1 MPEHHFIVDLN
12 DDHQRLD
19 VFLTKHLVEG
29 PSRTFVRR
37 LIDNGRATVNKK
49 IAKPHHQVVNGDQ
62 VMIDIPESDDRE
74 ITVAPEDIALDIVY
88 EDPFIMVINKPA
100 GMMVHP
106 ARGQYS
112 GTLVNALLHYGHTL
126 SDGSAPFRPGIVHRL
141 DRDTSG
147 LVVVAKDNR
156 THVRLARQFEKH
168 RIRKRYVA
176 VVKGCVEFDEG
187 VIDAPLGRHPR
198 YFDKK
203 TVTFDDERGKPSR
216 TFYRVLKRFDPLATL
231 VALFPESG
239 RTHQLRVHM
248 VHLGHPILGDDKYG
262 NKDSFFRLALHAQAI
277 KFQHPQTRHDIE
289 FFIPM
294 PLEFCRSFSSPDIS
308 EI

>member
-1 MPEHHFIVDLN
+1 MSEHHFIVDLN
-12 DDHQRLD
+12 DDHLRLD
-19 VFLTKHLVEG
+19 VFLTRRLAEV

-37 LIDNGRATVNKK
+37 LIDSGHATVNQK
-49 IAKPHHQVVNGDQ
+49 IVKPHHPVVNGDVVTIDVPQTDERESQ
-62 VMIDIPESDDRE
+62 VVPEN
-74 ITVAPEDIALDIVY
+74 IALDIVY

-112 GTLVNALLHYGHTL
+112 GTMVNALLYYGHTL

-141 DRDTSG
+141 DRETSG

-156 THVRLARQFEKH
+156 SHVRLARQFEKH
-168 RIRKRYVA
+168 RVRKRYA
-176 VVKGCVEFDEG
+176 ALVKGCVEFDEG

-198 YFDKK
+198 FFDKK
-203 TVTFDDERGKPSR
+203 TVVLDDEKGKPSR
-216 TFYRVLKRFDPLATL
+216 TFYRVLARFDNRATL

-239 RTHQLRVHM
+239 RTHQLRVHTAY
-248 VHLGHPILGDDKYG
+248 LGHPILGDDKYG
-262 NKDSFFRLALHAQAI
+262 NKDSFPRLALHAQAI

-294 PLEFCRSFSSPDIS
+294 PAEFRRPCSF
-308 EI
+308 